1 MFIHLF
7 HRPLTAETKKR
18 LGMNDD
24 KDDYGVDRPFS
35 DANPNPKKMKMKMK
49 MKMMDG
55 GISSGVSSSSS
66 SISSV
71 KDNKKARKRK
81 EDEAE
86 DLGFYID
93 RG

>member
-35 DANPNPKKMKMKMK
+35 DANPNPKKMKMKM
-49 MKMMDG
+49 MDG
-55 GISSGVSSSSS
+55 GIRSGISSSSSSS
-66 SISSV
+66 SIV